1 MTEREIPDGLG
12 FLFGGLTDAPI
23 PASAPPA
30 LSAPENPVASAAP
43 AAADPAG
50 APVYSSRRE
59 ARAAQN
65 APFGAAAG
73 APSAAVAAA
82 APSAPAYDGI
92 ASLFPLLGEV
102 TESPVESPLPAP
114 SAFDAILAPPPGDL
128 ATRAMP
134 VAEVAAELA
143 TPVAPYVVPQSA
155 PVPIVAVP
163 IVPVPMAQPMAQVP
177 IVPVPMAQSPASET
191 DPFLVSRRAQ
201 RNAAPAATA
210 RPGSGRKSS
219 SRRPKRVPRVQAE
232 RHAWARG
239 EGPKGSTHPASDRAR
254 AADLRA
260 AGERKPIRQR
270 IFGVG
275 VMVLVGGL
283 FAVLAIPAYADNGA
297 ATLTAAAAVQTQKLS
312 VEGAAASSVTATARD
327 GYTATS
333 AADLKALY
341 AAAMRQQNIAA
352 YLRSGAKD
360 QGDDYPWFAE
370 LSRNQGGGLS
380 PLGYYYRECVDF
392 VAWRLNRDVGSTKAP
407 FRWVWSN
414 LTPNGGSGH
423 EWKSNWLAHGWAT
436 GTTPEPGA
444 VAWFGDNHVAYVN
457 GILANGQVFIEEYN
471 QAGTH
476 MYDTRVI
483 NAGDAYYLYAPPK

>member
-23 PASAPPA
+23 PASAPPVMT
-30 LSAPENPVASAAP
+30 APENPL
-43 AAADPAG
+43 AAAAIPAPVDAVDAVD

-59 ARAAQN
+59 ARAAQD
-65 APFGAAAG
+65 APMGAA
-73 APSAAVAAA
+73 PAA

-92 ASLFPLLGEV
+92 ASLFPLLGDV
-102 TESPVESPLPAP
+102 TDAPVESSMPMPTPVPMAVPMPMPVP
-114 SAFDAILAPPPGDL
+114 SAFDALLAPPPGDL

-134 VAEVAAELA
+134 VTEVAAELA

-155 PVPIVAVP
+155 PVPIVPAP
-163 IVPVPMAQPMAQVP
+163 LAQVP
-177 IVPVPMAQSPASET
+177 IVPAPASEA
-191 DPFLVSRRAQ
+191 DPFLISRRAQ
-201 RNAAPAATA
+201 RAAAPAAPNG
-210 RPGSGRKSS
+210 RPS
-219 SRRPKRVPRVQAE
+219 SRRQSTKARPKRVPHVQAE

-239 EGPKGSTHPASDRAR
+239 DGPKGSTHPASDRAR
-254 AADLRA
+254 AADD
-260 AGERKPIRQR
+260 RKPIRQR

-297 ATLTAAAAVQTQKLS
+297 ATLTSAAAVQTQKLS

-333 AADLKALY
+333 AADLKSLY
-341 AAAMRQQNIAA
+341 AAAMRQQNLAA
-352 YLRSGAKD
+352 YLRSGAKAE
-360 QGDDYPWFAE
+360 GDDYPWFAE

-392 VAWRLNRDVGSTKAP
+392 VAWRLNRDAGTPTAP
-407 FRWVWSN
+407 FQWVWSN

-423 EWKSNWLAHGWAT
+423 EWKSNWLAHGWPT
-436 GTTPEPGA
+436 GTTPQPGA

-457 GILANGQVFIEEYN
+457 GILANGQVYIEEYN

>member
-12 FLFGGLTDAPI
+12 FLFGGLTDASI
-23 PASAPPA
+23 PASAPPVI
-30 LSAPENPVASAAP
+30 SAPENPVYA
-43 AAADPAG
+43 
-50 APVYSSRRE
+50 SRRE
-59 ARAAQN
+59 ARAAQS
-65 APFGAAAG
+65 APVGAAV
-73 APSAAVAAA
+73 PA
-82 APSAPAYDGI
+82 APSAPAYDGV
-92 ASLFPLLGEV
+92 ASLFPLLGDV
-102 TESPVESPLPAP
+102 ADAPAPSPLPVP
-114 SAFDAILAPPPGDL
+114 SAFDAILAPPSGDL
-128 ATRAMP
+128 STRAMP

-143 TPVAPYVVPQSA
+143 TPVARYVVPQSA
-155 PVPIVAVP
+155 PVPVVP
-163 IVPVPMAQPMAQVP
+163 AAPPTGAA
-177 IVPVPMAQSPASET
+177 AFGLGASAPSAPGA
-191 DPFLVSRRAQ
+191 DPLLGSRRAQ
-201 RNAAPAATA
+201 RAATA
-210 RPGSGRKSS
+210 APGGRPANRRKSS
-219 SRRPKRVPRVQAE
+219 SSRPKRVPRVEAD

-254 AADLRA
+254 AAAD
-260 AGERKPIRQR
+260 RKPVRQR
-270 IFGVG
+270 IFGFG

-297 ATLTAAAAVQTQKLS
+297 STLTAAAAVQTQKLS

-333 AADLKALY
+333 AADLKSLY

-392 VAWRLNRDVGSTKAP
+392 VAWRLNRDAGTTHAP
-407 FRWVWSN
+407 FRWTWSN

-423 EWKSNWLAHGWAT
+423 EWKANWLAHGWPT

-457 GILANGQVFIEEYN
+457 GILANGQVFVEEYN

-476 MYDTRVI
+476 EYDTRVI
-483 NAGDAYYLYAPPK
+483 NPGDAYYLYAPPK